1 MGKRRLFHEDWYFL
15 ELGVDSKI
23 EDLWEKENAFK
34 QVNLP
39 HDWQIY
45 HADELYRDGIGWYR
59 KRFFCE
65 KKPGKQYEI
74 YFDGV
79 YMDCTV
85 YLNRQVLGEWKYG
98 YSSFYFDMTDF
109 LCEGENEI
117 VVQVRFLGPNSRWYS
132 GAGIYRNVYLTEYGE
147 NHFVTDGVYLT
158 TDEKKDGWQLTVE
171 AELAWN
177 RQPEG
182 GTDTY
187 CVEISVT
194 DLSGTPVAEE
204 CCPLYGKETMFD
216 YILKLPQ
223 VVPWSLQKPALYL
236 CSLKLMGDDGKKLE
250 DEVCQ
255 RIGFR
260 RFSFDTEKGFFLNG
274 VHTKLNG
281 VCEHHDLGALGA
293 AFHRMAMRRKMLILK
308 EMGVNSIRCAHNMPA
323 PELLDLADEMGILIV
338 DEAFDMWERA
348 KTPYD
353 YARFFPEWYQRDVK
367 SWICRDRNH
376 PCILFW
382 SIGNEIYDT
391 HVSERGQEVTRLLYD
406 EVRRYDPRGHA
417 MVTIGSNFMPWEN
430 ARKCADILKFAGYN
444 YGEKYYEEHHKKHP
458 DWYVY
463 GSETS
468 STVQSRGIYHFPYRQ
483 SVLADEDEQ
492 CSSLGNSSTSWGA
505 KNSETCIITERDCEF
520 SLGQYLWSGFDY
532 IGEPTP
538 YHTRNSYFGQIDTAG
553 FPKDSYYLYQA
564 AWIDRREKPVVHV
577 FPYWDFNPGQLID
590 VRIASNADVVE
601 LLVNGVSKG
610 RQRINHTGESKLT
623 GDYRIAYEKGE
634 ITAVAYDENL
644 KEIARETRSSFGEPV
659 RLILTQ
665 YEPERT
671 LFAGTG
677 DMAFFTVVAVDEA
690 DHPVENANNRIEVS
704 VEGAGWLTG
713 LDNGDST
720 DMDEYKGSSRRLFS
734 GKLLILAAIGEN
746 AGNLRVSVSSQGLTG
761 AWMQIPVAEGKK
773 IRGISLLPEQWNE
786 KVRDLECWV
795 RKIELTC
802 EGGMLL
808 SEEKQTV
815 FVEASILPEEAAA
828 NVQEDEIIWRV
839 VNDAGIESPIAKV
852 RAVSGRT
859 GQKMGK
865 FYAEVMAYSDGEFHL
880 KCI

>member
-1 MGKRRLFHEDWYFL
+1 M
-15 ELGVDSKI
+15 
-23 EDLWEKENAFK
+23 
-34 QVNLP
+34 
-39 HDWQIY
+39 
-45 HADELYRDGIGWYR
+45 
-59 KRFFCE
+59 
-65 KKPGKQYEI
+65 
-74 YFDGV
+74 
-79 YMDCTV
+79 

-353 YARFFPEWYQRDVK
+353 YARFIHNRVYQGDMVYRKAVRTQIGCKQKVRQPEEKWLVIPDHHEAIVSRELFKKANDSIRKGKIAVYDRSAVRRGIVFCGCCGNRLELRKTKSPYYLCKRRNLLDNAKCNELQIEKEQIERTVWTIWQEHCRLFATIPLSQFFEKQQEKLRKQENILMQRLERFPAEKINLYEQFRSGMVKQDVFLK
-367 SWICRDRNH
+367 EKEQLSRQEEVVRRQI
-376 PCILFW
+376 
-382 SIGNEIYDT
+382 EK
-391 HVSERGQEVTRLLYD
+391 VSEQIDMQEEREKNYRCVADL
-406 EVRRYDPRGHA
+406 VKRYG
-417 MVTIGSNFMPWEN
+417 T
-430 ARKCADILKFAGYN
+430 
-444 YGEKYYEEHHKKHP
+444 
-458 DWYVY
+458 
-463 GSETS
+463 SETL
-468 STVQSRGIYHFPYRQ
+468 TEEFMREMVEKVI
-483 SVLADEDEQ
+483 VDEDKRIEIV
-492 CSSLGNSSTSWGA
+492 W
-505 KNSETCIITERDCEF
+505 KYREEF
-520 SLGQYLWSGFDY
+520 
-532 IGEPTP
+532 E
-538 YHTRNSYFGQIDTAG
+538 
-553 FPKDSYYLYQA
+553 
-564 AWIDRREKPVVHV
+564 
-577 FPYWDFNPGQLID
+577 
-590 VRIASNADVVE
+590 E
-601 LLVNGVSKG
+601 LL
-610 RQRINHTGESKLT
+610 
-623 GDYRIAYEKGE
+623 
-634 ITAVAYDENL
+634 
-644 KEIARETRSSFGEPV
+644 
-659 RLILTQ
+659 
-665 YEPERT
+665 
-671 LFAGTG
+671 
-677 DMAFFTVVAVDEA
+677 
-690 DHPVENANNRIEVS
+690 
-704 VEGAGWLTG
+704 
-713 LDNGDST
+713 
-720 DMDEYKGSSRRLFS
+720 
-734 GKLLILAAIGEN
+734 
-746 AGNLRVSVSSQGLTG
+746 
-761 AWMQIPVAEGKK
+761 
-773 IRGISLLPEQWNE
+773 
-786 KVRDLECWV
+786 
-795 RKIELTC
+795 
-802 EGGMLL
+802 
-808 SEEKQTV
+808 
-815 FVEASILPEEAAA
+815 
-828 NVQEDEIIWRV
+828 
-839 VNDAGIESPIAKV
+839 
-852 RAVSGRT
+852 
-859 GQKMGK
+859 
-865 FYAEVMAYSDGEFHL
+865 
-880 KCI
+880 